1 MGKGQEQFDEL
12 LKNLVPINR
21 LAPQYQQ
28 EVLLYGEVVEYRRG
42 KYIFKQGDQD
52 NQAVYLLAGELE
64 MYADGS
70 LVKEVVAGTE
80 AANYA
85 LAQLQPRQ
93 FSAKARTRV
102 SVLRLDRMMLDQLVS
117 LGADNE
123 IQADMKVTEIE
134 TDEPLDWMTR
144 MLQSDLFKRLP
155 ASNRQRVLSLMEPL
169 EVYSGDVILSKGSAG
184 DYFYV
189 IDEGRCEV
197 THSAPSVKRDIRLAV
212 LHEGH
217 SFGEEALISDAPRNA
232 TVTMLTDGELMRLR
246 KRDFVE
252 LIKEPALKP
261 VSLRQAKRMRKE
273 GVIWIDVRFPEEHA
287 ASGPSGSR
295 NIPLNL
301 LRMEAR
307 KLDRSARSVSTA
319 TPASAAPRALSC
331 SPSGASTPVTSTAA
345 FSSAN
350 RHKAPSRSRR
360 RRASRPL
367 HPLSHLQQNSRFR
380 PRLGMRPMASGL
392 TCTRGQGARGSRN
405 PATWRLTRWPPT

>member
-144 MLQSDLFKRLP
+144 MLQSELFRRLP
-155 ASNRQRVLSLMEPL
+155 ASNIQRILSLMEPL
-169 EVYSGDVILSKGSAG
+169 EVDSGDVILSQGSAG

-189 IDEGRCEV
+189 IDKGRCEV
-197 THSAPSVKRDIRLAV
+197 TRSAPSVKRDIRLAV

-287 ASGPSGSR
+287 ASGPGGSR

-301 LRMEAR
+301 LRMEAQ
-307 KLDRSARSVSTA
+307 KLDRSARYCIYCDTGQ
-319 TPASAAPRALSC
+319 R
-331 SPSGASTPVTSTAA
+331 
-345 FSSAN
+345 SSAGAFLLTE
-350 RHKAPSRSRR
+350 RGFDACYIEGGILERQPTQSAEPVPAKASE
-360 RRASRPL
+360 
-367 HPLSHLQQNSRFR
+367 
-380 PRLGMRPMASGL
+380 
-392 TCTRGQGARGSRN
+392 
-405 PATWRLTRWPPT
+405 PAPPPPEPPAAK